1 LRSSNGYAVYVRV
14 AVENDDAVTIG
25 DRGTDP
31 GDWLGGVHLEHLDL
45 SGDLVTRSYRRHE
58 APSYP

>member
-1 LRSSNGYAVYVRV
+1 VRV